1 MFIASINSI
10 PIIRVEE
17 EAVMDLCT
25 LTENG
30 FLNQHTI
37 STKSFGKP
45 CPHYQPNGK

>member
-1 MFIASINSI
+1 MFIPCINSI
-10 PIIRVEE
+10 PIIWAKED
-17 EAVMDLCT
+17 AVMDLCT

-45 CPHYQPNGK
+45 YP